1 MGKMNNV
8 HILLFLKH
16 LASMPREITAL
27 GEKSVDV
34 MQKA

>member
-8 HILLFLKH
+8 HILLFLRH
-16 LASMPREITAL
+16 LASIPGEITAL
-27 GEKSVDV
+27 WEKLFDV

>member
-8 HILLFLKH
+8 HILLFLRH
-16 LASMPREITAL
+16 LASMIREITAF

>member
-1 MGKMNNV
+1 MNNV

-16 LASMPREITAL
+16 LASMPEEITAL